1 MKIVF
6 SSIIASG
13 WLSLIPEPS
22 SLQVR
27 TLLILCPVFVIL
39 GISLFLLSSSS
50 WSSPSRACGI
60 HIPLYDILADLQ
72 TTALGYYCTKRTS
85 EGLFESQVK
94 DGLFLLGRNRMGL
107 LGIEVCVCSSSSPL
121 ESAVLVNVNEK
132 EPQLPSSCT
141 SVFLC

>member
-27 TLLILCPVFVIL
+27 TLLILCPVFGTL

-50 WSSPSRACGI
+50 WSSPGRTCGI
-60 HIPLYDILADLQ
+60 HIPLYDILAALQ
-72 TTALGYYCTKRTS
+72 MTALGFYCTERTS
-85 EGLFESQVK
+85 EGLCESQVK

-107 LGIEVCVCSSSSPL
+107 LGMEVCVCSSSSPL
-121 ESAVLVNVNEK
+121 QPAVLVNVNEK
-132 EPQLPSSCT
+132 EPPLPSSCN

>member
-27 TLLILCPVFVIL
+27 TLLILCPVFGTL
-39 GISLFLLSSSS
+39 GISLFLLSSLS

-60 HIPLYDILADLQ
+60 HIPLYDILAALQ
-72 TTALGYYCTKRTS
+72 MTALGFYCTERTS
-85 EGLFESQVK
+85 EGLCESQVK
-94 DGLFLLGRNRMGL
+94 DRLFLLGRNRMGL
-107 LGIEVCVCSSSSPL
+107 LGMEVCVCSSSSPL
-121 ESAVLVNVNEK
+121 QPAVLVNENEK
-132 EPQLPSSCT
+132 ELPLPSSCT